1 MFIAMRSV
9 NLDQL
14 RAFVKV
20 VERGKFHG
28 GGSLIGRSMRLEI
41 LRSGASR
48 QTRSR
53 RGLGAGQASL
63 MWTLAFGHQKD
74 RTQTHGYAATREAAM
89 AAVAKSWRRK

>member
-1 MFIAMRSV
+1 MERHELGSPLTEEMAPELRQLLARLGERTIAHLGDARGIV
-9 NLDQL
+9 QGVAALNLDQL
-14 RAFVKV
+14 RAFEV

-53 RGLGAGQASL
+53 RG
-63 MWTLAFGHQKD
+63 T
-74 RTQTHGYAATREAAM
+74 
-89 AAVAKSWRRK
+89 